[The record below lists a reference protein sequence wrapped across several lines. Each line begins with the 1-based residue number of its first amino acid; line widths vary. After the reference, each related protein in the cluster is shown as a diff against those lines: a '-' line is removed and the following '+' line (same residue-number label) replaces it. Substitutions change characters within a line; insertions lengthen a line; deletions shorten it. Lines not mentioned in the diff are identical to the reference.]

1 VTHKRF
7 MLLASIA
14 LSIICNLSAFNYKT
28 LTFAQAADLAVAAS
42 VDLRHSQASL
52 TIMEGAWRWGLR
64 EYFPRV
70 GISASQNDRLSQIG
84 PDSFMKNYTINIDQL
99 IFDNNIIMSRR
110 LERME
115 LEQSASRLDRM
126 ASEIAESAITAYRN
140 VLSARAILNIR
151 VAALEVLEAQRRI
164 LNEEVQ
170 LGLALAIDL
179 ASADISLAETRLEII
194 SLQLDLDEMENQ
206 FAELLGLDTLPIL
219 AERVDVYRSILL
231 PEPLVAAA
239 LAREQNPDLIEAR
252 HSITRRRMEL
262 NYVSRSWV
270 PTLRLNGNFG
280 LSGHQYPLTRYN
292 WSIGV
297 TIELS
302 TPWIQNRFGAQ
313 AGWEPPHDRTA
324 MLQNTLTPLP
334 DPTASFGVNH
344 AALAL
349 ALEQERYVTFLERVG
364 RLAANA
370 VERCMLAEQ
379 RRNFALEAATLGNE
393 RLRIEEIRLGL
404 GQITRYRLMEVFID
418 QTQREIAVVQAA
430 TALLEA
436 ERELERFLD
445 LAPGGLAAIAALVS
459 GENL

>member
-1 VTHKRF
+1 MTGKGFILIV
-7 MLLASIA
+7 SIA
-14 LSIICNLSAFNYKT
+14 LSIACNLNAYGNRT

-52 TIMEGAWRWGLR
+52 IVMEGAWRWGLR
-64 EYFPRV
+64 AYFPQV

-84 PDSFMKNYTINIDQL
+84 PDSFIRSYTINVDQL
-99 IFDNNIIMSRR
+99 IFDFGTIMSRR

-115 LEQSASRLDRM
+115 LNQSASRLDRM
-126 ASEIAESAITAYRN
+126 ASDIAESAITAYRN
-140 VLSARAILNIR
+140 VLSARAILDIR
-151 VAALEVLEAQRRI
+151 LAALEVLEAQRRI

-179 ASADISLAETRLEII
+179 ASADISLAEARLEIV
-194 SLQLDLDEMENQ
+194 SLQLDLEEMEKQ
-206 FAELLGLDTLPIL
+206 FAELLGLDILPIL

-231 PEPLVAAA
+231 PEPMVAAA
-239 LAREQNPDLIEAR
+239 LAREQNPDLIDAR
-252 HSITRRRMEL
+252 HSITRRQLEL
-262 NYVSRSWV
+262 NFVSRSWI
-270 PTLRLNGNFG
+270 PTLRLNGSFG
-280 LSGHQYPLTRYN
+280 ISGQQHPLTRYN
-292 WSIGV
+292 WSVGV
-297 TIELS
+297 TLDLS

-324 MLQNTLTPLP
+324 MIQNTLTPLP
-334 DPTASFGVNH
+334 DPAASVGVRQ

-349 ALEQERYVTFLERVG
+349 ALEKERYATFLERVG
-364 RLAANA
+364 RLAASA
-370 VERCMLAEQ
+370 VERCVLAEQ
-379 RRNFALEAATLGNE
+379 RRNFALEAAALGSE

-445 LAPGGLAAIAALVS
+445 LAPGELAAFAAFAS
-459 GENL
+459 WENL